1 VVDPG
6 VVKRLLA
13 VAIPLALIGSLL
25 AGTAN
30 ADPMPGVPWTP
41 TSGSTVPVGEPVMI
55 AGTATNG
62 ESGDVDGVDIS
73 FDGGATWLPAEFQP
87 ERYLYL
93 HTPREPGTVNYLL
106 RAHGSRG
113 HGPVV
118 GPFQFF
124 AGGAAPPP
132 TLGCSCVLLFP
143 DLPHRPQ
150 IDDPEA
156 AALELGVRVRFD
168 RPGHLTG
175 ALIFRGTYE
184 GPLTA
189 HAWSAD
195 GTLLAEVVSGPGRYS
210 DSVRFTTR
218 VPVEAGEEFVVSY
231 YTPVGGYRSTEDYF
245 IANMVSGPFLVPPGA
260 GVYAY
265 GGGFPAQTWNN
276 SNYWVH
282 PLFEPA
288 FD

>member
-1 VVDPG
+1 
-6 VVKRLLA
+6 
-13 VAIPLALIGSLL
+13 
-25 AGTAN
+25 
-30 ADPMPGVPWTP
+30 
-41 TSGSTVPVGEPVMI
+41 MI

-73 FDGGATWLPAEFQP
+73 FDGGATWLPVEFQP

-93 HTPREPGTVNYLL
+93 HTPQEPGTVTYLL

-113 HGPVV
+113 YGAVV
-118 GPFQFF
+118 GPFHFF
-124 AGGAAPPP
+124 AGGSASPP
-132 TLGCSCVLLFP
+132 TLGCSCVLLYP
-143 DLPHRPQ
+143 DLPYRP
-150 IDDPEA
+150 EVNA
-156 AALELGVRVRFD
+156 AVEVGVRVRLD

-175 ALIFRGTYE
+175 ALIHRGTYD
-184 GPLTA
+184 GPLTV

-210 DSVRFTTR
+210 DSVRFATR
-218 VPVEAGEEFVVSY
+218 VPVEAGEYVVSY

-245 IANMVSGPFLVPPGA
+245 IANMVSGPFFVPPGA

-265 GGGFPAQTWNN
+265 GGGFPTQTWNN

-288 FD
+288 